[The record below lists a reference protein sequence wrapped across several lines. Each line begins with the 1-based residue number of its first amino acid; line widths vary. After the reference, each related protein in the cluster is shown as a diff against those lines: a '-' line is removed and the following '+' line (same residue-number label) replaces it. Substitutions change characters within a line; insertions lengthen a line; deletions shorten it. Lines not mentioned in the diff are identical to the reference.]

1 MPAFLCEAPAA
12 MAVAHRSVVRSSRA
26 LIGIAAAVLLAGC
39 NTVPEVPFVGAD
51 PADAAVPVPAAR
63 PSAVTA
69 GYASLRP
76 AAPTSWRQQNER
88 VTPRPKN
95 ER

>member
-1 MPAFLCEAPAA
+1 MPAFPCEAPAA
-12 MAVAHRSVVRSSRA
+12 LAAAHRSVVRSSHA

-39 NTVPEVPFVGAD
+39 NTVPETPFAGAD
-51 PADAAVPVPAAR
+51 PADAAAPVPAIR
-63 PSAVTA
+63 TSSVTA

-76 AAPTSWRQQNER
+76 ATPASWRQQNER
-88 VTPRPKN
+88 VTPRPKS